1 MQLFRLAGFLT
12 PAQCVEIRRGMD
24 AGEVEPAEVL
34 AGGIQRDAQVRVASL
49 VEPAGNLA
57 RDVEARLDGCR
68 DRVAEALGLSVGD
81 REGAG
86 FIRYPAGGFYR
97 PHRDRG
103 DDPQW
108 ADAAR
113 RAIALV
119 LFLNSS
125 RDASPG
131 GEFEGGVLRLFGPDG
146 AIDVLPEAGTLVAFP
161 ADVLHEV
168 TEVRGGTRDTVVDWF
183 YDSAPASA

>member
-1 MQLFRLAGFLT
+1 MQLFRMAGLLT

-68 DRVAEALGLSVGD
+68 DRVAEALGLSVGE

-103 DDPQW
+103 HDPQW
-108 ADAAR
+108 QPAAR
-113 RAIALV
+113 RAAALV
-119 LFLNSS
+119 LFLNAS
-125 RDASPG
+125 RASGAG
-131 GEFEGGVLRLFGPDG
+131 GDFDGGILRLHLPDG
-146 AIDVLPEAGTLVAFP
+146 TIDVVPEPGLLIAFP

-168 TEVRGGTRDTVVDWF
+168 TEVRGGTRDTIVDWF
-183 YDSAPASA
+183 YDH